1 MTYAL
6 QLQTTDGAR
15 EPRCSQT
22 WDQDL
27 TALIQ
32 RIGQGDQLAFTTL
45 YNATHTLVYGLAL
58 RIVRNSAAAEDVT
71 IEVYLQVHQQAAR
84 YNPARGTPAAWL
96 LTLTRSR
103 AIDSMR
109 RETPHGQCESLP
121 EPISFPSPL
130 PDPEAQSVVAE
141 RRVMVRKALATL
153 TKEQRQVIE
162 IAYYTGLSHS
172 EIAAQLGQPLGT
184 VKTRIRIGLNAL
196 RAQLGPLLGDAF
208 EDEWVSEAL

>member
-6 QLQTTDGAR
+6 QQQTAAGAQLSSR
-15 EPRCSQT
+15 SQA

-27 TALIQ
+27 TELIQ
-32 RIGQGDQLAFTTL
+32 RIGQGDQAAFTAL
-45 YNATHTLVYGLAL
+45 YNATHAFVYGLAL
-58 RIVRNSAAAEDVT
+58 RIVRDQTAAEDVT
-71 IEVYLQVHQQAAR
+71 IEVYLQLHQQAAR

-103 AIDSMR
+103 AIDRLR
-109 RETPHGQCESLP
+109 RETVHSQCESLP
-121 EPISFPSPL
+121 EPMPFVSPL
-130 PDPEAQSVVAE
+130 PDPEAQSVMAE
-141 RRVMVRKALATL
+141 RRVMVRKALAAL

-172 EIAAQLGQPLGT
+172 QIAAQLGQPLGT

-196 RAQLGPLLGDAF
+196 RAQLGPLLGDAL
-208 EDEWVSEAL
+208 ETQPETA